1 MLLAKNNDK
10 LCLEN
15 ILRESINMKI
25 LFLVRSL
32 TVGGA
37 EQQLVEV
44 ARGLKRMGHEVIVLV
59 FYPGGLLEDPL
70 RAANVPVISLGKK
83 RRWDIVTFMGR
94 LLEVLREQRADFL
107 YAFFG
112 VSCVLSVFVKRFV
125 PGLKIVWGVRAA
137 NVDLSQYDLLY
148 RIAYGLECRL
158 SNYADLIIANSHAG
172 REYAIEHR
180 FPSENIVVIPNGID
194 TERFHPMHDSGFSV
208 RKEWG
213 VEPHEKLIGLVARLD
228 PMKDHP
234 TFIKA
239 ASLVAE
245 KRYDVKFVCIGDG
258 PVEYKK
264 YLMRLVIDIGLENKL
279 IWAGECRDMPAVY
292 NALDVAALSSHGEGF
307 PNVIGEAMA
316 CEVPCVVTDVGD
328 SALIV
333 GDTGIVVKPRDP
345 EALAAGMN
353 NLLVKVEKYRVE
365 ETFKARKRICA
376 YFGIEAMV
384 SQTEK
389 ALSGLQ

>member
-1 MLLAKNNDK
+1 
-10 LCLEN
+10 
-15 ILRESINMKI
+15 MKI
-25 LFLVRSL
+25 SFLIRSL
-32 TVGGA
+32 AVGGS

-44 ARGLKRMGHEVIVLV
+44 ARGLKRKGHEVIVLV
-59 FYPGGLLEDPL
+59 FYPGGPLEEHLTASD
-70 RAANVPVISLGKK
+70 VPVISLDKK
-83 RRWDIVTFMGR
+83 GRWDIVTFMGR
-94 LLEVLREQRADFL
+94 LLGVLREQRADFL
-107 YAFFG
+107 YAFLG
-112 VSCVLSVFVKRFV
+112 VPCILTAFVKRFV
-125 PGLKIVWGVRAA
+125 PELKIVWGVRAA
-137 NVDLSQYDLLY
+137 NVDLSQYDLFC

-158 SNYADLIIANSHAG
+158 SSSADLIIANSHAG

-180 FPSENIVVIPNGID
+180 FPSKNIVVIPNGID
-194 TERFHPMHDSGFSV
+194 TERFHPMHDDGFPV
-208 RKEWG
+208 RTEWG

-239 ASLVAE
+239 ASQVAE
-245 KRYDVKFVCIGDG
+245 ERFDVKFVCIGDG

-292 NALDVAALSSHGEGF
+292 NALDVAALSSYGEGF

-345 EALAAGMN
+345 DALAAGMN
-353 NLLVKVEKYRVE
+353 VILAKLEKDRVEKKLR
-365 ETFKARKRICA
+365 ARKRICEH
-376 YFGIEAMV
+376 FGIEAMV